1 MKKVLVIKNEVA
13 ELERLAIFIEQVA
26 EESNLDP
33 ETTMN
38 LTLALEEVVSNVI
51 LYAYPQKMG
60 EDITITAQLD
70 GGTLVFTIT
79 DKGEEF
85 DPTKVEEADVTLD
98 AEDRQI
104 GGLGIFI
111 VRNIMNEVTYQ
122 RLEGKNILTLKK
134 NI

>member
-38 LTLALEEVVSNVI
+38 LNLALEEVVSNVI

-98 AEDRQI
+98 AGDRQI